1 VSSVKYR
8 VQIHILDTPRCR
20 PNRAVEPVLVLV
32 PESFAAAV
40 DTHVLDRLGI
50 VYRTQEIPSSVFW
63 YRSYQPPLGTSQRWS
78 VSFLTEPWQ
87 TLMPVLYHAGFDAG
101 YSSPWPT
108 VGWRKPNRDIATVG
122 SIYLTDVEGFSGSL
136 WGQLAAGTPVE
147 PVQASVR
154 SSLRRWGF
162 ELYLA
167 GDPPEDSVGRA
178 EWLLNSDTQIGTD
191 ILDQRRDRARLLI
204 QAALTDL
211 FQDPVPI
218 WAGHL
223 RQLQQEIRCH
233 AQRWGFSVPKV

>member
-1 VSSVKYR
+1 
-8 VQIHILDTPRCR
+8 
-20 PNRAVEPVLVLV
+20 VEPVEVRV
-32 PESFAAAV
+32 PELFDRPV
-40 DTHVLDRLGI
+40 DTGVLDRLGI
-50 VYRTQEIPSSVFW
+50 DYRTGEIPSSVFW
-63 YRSYQPPLGTSQRWS
+63 YRSSQPLLGSVQRWS
-78 VSFLTEPWQ
+78 VNFLSEPWQ
-87 TLMPVLYHAGFDAG
+87 ALMPVLYHAGFDAG

-122 SIYLTDVEGFSGSL
+122 SIYLTDADSFSGSL

-154 SSLRRWGF
+154 SSLRSWGF

-167 GDPPEDSVGRA
+167 GDPPEDSMGRA

-191 ILDQRRDRARLLI
+191 ILVQRRDRARLLI
-204 QAALTDL
+204 QSALTDL